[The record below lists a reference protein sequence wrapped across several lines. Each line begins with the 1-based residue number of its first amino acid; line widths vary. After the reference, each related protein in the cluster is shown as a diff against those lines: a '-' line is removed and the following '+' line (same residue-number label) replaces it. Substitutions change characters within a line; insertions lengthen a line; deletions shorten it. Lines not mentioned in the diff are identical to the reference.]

1 MASSP
6 EAEAAAAAGEA
17 VAKVAE
23 EEKGK
28 GKEGR
33 RGGVL
38 GRMWRALF
46 GGREDY
52 EKRLQYLSKEEAAV
66 HARMRRRTQFSRRA
80 VRNLVVLTVL
90 AEVVAIVYAI
100 MTTRNEDIPW
110 QLRAIRVLPIFVLPA
125 VSSVIYS
132 SVVKFTRMLE
142 RKDQKTL
149 EKLRAERKAKID
161 ELKERTNYYLTQQL
175 IQKYDLDPAAKAAAA
190 SVLASKLGEE
200 TGLKVHVGE
209 EPNLDAAV
217 ARSNDVEILPSDGLR
232 NRKQSNAKGSRTGGT
247 TAAQTPAQGAE
258 SSLISSSGLETVQ
271 NPMVVEHFQ
280 GSGASDG
287 GWIAK
292 IAALLVGEDPSQSY
306 ALICGNCHMHNG
318 LARKED
324 YPHITY
330 YCPHCHA
337 LNASKQSMGQYSGSN
352 SGRSTPVAPADGI
365 SASSSVVESEVS
377 NMTTVPELKN
387 EKNTEKQEGAQP
399 LREHF
404 APSAA
409 MDRGVE
415 LMGCVCRIK
424 NCAVELLEMEDDLVI
439 DMDDDSWD
447 LFWSDLRIKST
458 FLYIDLSRVISCSE
472 SDERKEALTLLT
484 NKLLYFLEELA
495 DAATSGSVSFTKLC
509 YSDAAQVLRD
519 VVAFLA
525 PPQ

>member
-6 EAEAAAAAGEA
+6 AAEAGAAGEA
-17 VAKVAE
+17 TPPDAAE
-23 EEKGK
+23 AKGK
-28 GKEGR
+28 GKEGSSS

-38 GRMWRALF
+38 SRVWRALF
-46 GGREDY
+46 GGREDF

-80 VRNLVVLTVL
+80 VRNLIVLSVL
-90 AEVVAIVYAI
+90 AEVLAVVYAI
-100 MTTRNEDIPW
+100 MMTRNEDLTW
-110 QLRAIRVLPIFVLPA
+110 QMRAIRVLPMFVLPA
-125 VSSVIYS
+125 VSSLIYS
-132 SVVKFTRMLE
+132 TVLNFTRMLE

-200 TGLKVHVGE
+200 TGLKLHVGE
-209 EPNLDAAV
+209 EPKLDSAV

-232 NRKQSNAKGSRTGGT
+232 NRKQPNVRGSQTGST
-247 TAAQTPAQGAE
+247 TAVHTAAQGTE
-258 SSLISSSGLETVQ
+258 SSPTASAGQETAPA
-271 NPMVVEHFQ
+271 PMVVAHHQ

-337 LNASKQSMGQYSGSN
+337 LNTSKQSMGQYSGSN
-352 SGRSTPVAPADGI
+352 SGRSTPVVPADGI
-365 SASSSVVESEVS
+365 SAASSVQESELS
-377 NMTTVPELKN
+377 NLTTLQELPKEEN
-387 EKNTEKQEGAQP
+387 AEKQE
-399 LREHF
+399 
-404 APSAA
+404 
-409 MDRGVE
+409 
-415 LMGCVCRIK
+415 
-424 NCAVELLEMEDDLVI
+424 
-439 DMDDDSWD
+439 
-447 LFWSDLRIKST
+447 
-458 FLYIDLSRVISCSE
+458 
-472 SDERKEALTLLT
+472 EA
-484 NKLLYFLEELA
+484 
-495 DAATSGSVSFTKLC
+495 S
-509 YSDAAQVLRD
+509 
-519 VVAFLA
+519 
-525 PPQ
+525 

>member
-6 EAEAAAAAGEA
+6 ETEAAAAAA
-17 VAKVAE
+17 VEE

-28 GKEGR
+28 GKKEEGR
-33 RGGVL
+33 RGGGGVL

-80 VRNLVVLTVL
+80 VRNLIVLSVLT
-90 AEVVAIVYAI
+90 EVAAIVYAI
-100 MTTRNEDIPW
+100 MTTRNEDITW
-110 QLRAIRVLPIFVLPA
+110 QMRAIRVLPMFLLPA

-132 SVVKFTRMLE
+132 TVVKFTRMLE

-209 EPNLDAAV
+209 EPKLDAAV
-217 ARSNDVEILPSDGLR
+217 ARRNDAEILPSEGLR
-232 NRKQSNAKGSRTGGT
+232 NRKQSNARGSRTGST
-247 TAAQTPAQGAE
+247 TAAQTSAQGAE
-258 SSLISSSGLETVQ
+258 SSLTSSSGLENVQ
-271 NPMVVEHFQ
+271 APMVVEHFQ
-280 GSGASDG
+280 GSGPSDG

-337 LNASKQSMGQYSGSN
+337 LNTSKQSTGQYSGSN

-365 SASSSVVESEVS
+365 SASSSVLESEVS
-377 NMTTVPELKN
+377 NMTTIQELKN
-387 EKNTEKQEGAQP
+387 EENTEKQ
-399 LREHF
+399 
-404 APSAA
+404 
-409 MDRGVE
+409 
-415 LMGCVCRIK
+415 
-424 NCAVELLEMEDDLVI
+424 
-439 DMDDDSWD
+439 
-447 LFWSDLRIKST
+447 
-458 FLYIDLSRVISCSE
+458 
-472 SDERKEALTLLT
+472 
-484 NKLLYFLEELA
+484 
-495 DAATSGSVSFTKLC
+495 
-509 YSDAAQVLRD
+509 
-519 VVAFLA
+519 VVQAS
-525 PPQ
+525 

>member
-6 EAEAAAAAGEA
+6 TAEAGAGAGAGEAAPDAAAEAKAAAG
-17 VAKVAE
+17 
-23 EEKGK
+23 G
-28 GKEGR
+28 

-46 GGREDY
+46 GGREDF

-80 VRNLVVLTVL
+80 VRNLIVLSVL
-90 AEVVAIVYAI
+90 AEVVAVVYAI
-100 MTTRNEDIPW
+100 MMTRSEDLTW
-110 QLRAIRVLPIFVLPA
+110 QMRAIRVLPMFVLPA
-125 VSSVIYS
+125 VSSLVYS
-132 SVVKFTRMLE
+132 TVVNFTRMQLCVVFE

-209 EPNLDAAV
+209 EPKLDAAV
-217 ARSNDVEILPSDGLR
+217 ARSNDVEIVPSDGLR
-232 NRKQSNAKGSRTGGT
+232 NRRQHNARGSRPGST
-247 TAAQTPAQGAE
+247 TAVHTPTQGVE
-258 SSLISSSGLETVQ
+258 SSPTGNAGVETAPP
-271 NPMVVEHFQ
+271 PMVVEHHQ

-330 YCPHCHA
+330 YCPRCHA
-337 LNASKQSMGQYSGSN
+337 LNTSKQSMGQYSGSN
-352 SGRSTPVAPADGI
+352 SGRSTPVVPADGI
-365 SASSSVVESEVS
+365 SASSSV
-377 NMTTVPELKN
+377 
-387 EKNTEKQEGAQP
+387 QE
-399 LREHF
+399 
-404 APSAA
+404 
-409 MDRGVE
+409 
-415 LMGCVCRIK
+415 
-424 NCAVELLEMEDDLVI
+424 
-439 DMDDDSWD
+439 
-447 LFWSDLRIKST
+447 SDLSNLT
-458 FLYIDLSRVISCSE
+458 TLQELP
-472 SDERKEALTLLT
+472 KEA
-484 NKLLYFLEELA
+484 NVEKEQEEA
-495 DAATSGSVSFTKLC
+495 N
-509 YSDAAQVLRD
+509 
-519 VVAFLA
+519 
-525 PPQ
+525 